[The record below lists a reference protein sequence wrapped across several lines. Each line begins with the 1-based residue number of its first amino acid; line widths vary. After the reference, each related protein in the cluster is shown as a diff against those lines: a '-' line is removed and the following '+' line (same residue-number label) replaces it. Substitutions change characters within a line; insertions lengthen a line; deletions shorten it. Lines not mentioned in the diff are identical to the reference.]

1 MKKIF
6 IIPYRDREAHKA
18 IFLNH
23 MKHILKD
30 ENDYMIIFCHQ
41 QDKRKFNRGAMKNI
55 GFLYAKKTYLN
66 WENITFIFHDIDYL
80 PYKKMFDY
88 ETKVG
93 VVTHFYG
100 LKYAFGGIFA
110 IKGKDFEK
118 VDGFPNYW
126 GWGFEDNKIR
136 MKWINMGGHIEY
148 RNFKHI
154 TDKSVVKLDSSN
166 IGHEKRIVGVYNL
179 SYAEN
184 KNDNSGLKTIHNLQ
198 YGIEKIEDNV
208 IIINVT
214 NFKTERNIKNEKF
227 KENILSKD
235 IVADNKKR
243 LLRKMRNIHP
253 FFPMNIKQKPKKK
266 RRNPKTYNFL
276 KKYKN

>member
-1 MKKIF
+1 MSIKIDDIYCKHLLKFTMKYKSKKHF
-6 IIPYRDREAHKA
+6 
-18 IFLNH
+18 FLD
-23 MKHILKD
+23 KFHIVLCIAD
-30 ENDYMIIFCHQ
+30 SIHYNSLLHNDFS
-41 QDKRKFNRGAMKNI
+41 
-55 GFLYAKKTYLN
+55 
-66 WENITFIFHDIDYL
+66 
-80 PYKKMFDY
+80 DY
-88 ETKVG
+88 EKL
-93 VVTHFYG
+93 
-100 LKYAFGGIFA
+100 LKTSYQPEHSLNNFKELINAFDIHKMGK
-110 IKGKDFEK
+110 IKLIH
-118 VDGFPNYW
+118 NMQL
-126 GWGFEDNKIR
+126 NKYI
-136 MKWINMGGHIEY
+136 ICDV
-148 RNFKHI
+148 FKHI

-227 KENILSKD
+227 KENIQSED
-235 IVADNKKR
+235 IVADNNKR
-243 LLRKMRNIHP
+243 LLQKTRNIHP